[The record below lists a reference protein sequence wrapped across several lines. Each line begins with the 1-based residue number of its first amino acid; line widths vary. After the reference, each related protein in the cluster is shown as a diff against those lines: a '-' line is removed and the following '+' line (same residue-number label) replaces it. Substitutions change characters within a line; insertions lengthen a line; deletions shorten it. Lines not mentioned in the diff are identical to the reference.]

1 MRSSWDQPMDLC
13 LRIFPCL
20 DDPGAFSI
28 SNPYFYTLFGYREKK
43 AHAVVDL
50 VLNFFLTYFS
60 VFSVCFIRFCML
72 NGECYARLNSEFHF
86 SEKLYAVTLFIP

>member
-50 VLNFFLTYFS
+50 VLNFYF
-60 VFSVCFIRFCML
+60 
-72 NGECYARLNSEFHF
+72 
-86 SEKLYAVTLFIP
+86 